1 MQDRGL
7 DRGCFAVC
15 WGMSWVETAGA
26 LQGALR
32 GGGAHWIGL
41 LSCFGVGD
49 SFDSDLSLS
58 LSLSLSPSP
67 SLSPLTPSLHLGRE
81 IFHLRSLINLNLES
95 TAIPISIVASGTST
109 ITALA
114 LTPNLPPK
122 IPKAEFLPFYPLV
135 IKLACVNLLNN

>member
-58 LSLSLSPSP
+58 LALSLH
-67 SLSPLTPSLHLGRE
+67 SPLLFTSGERFSICDP
-81 IFHLRSLINLNLES
+81 RS
-95 TAIPISIVASGTST
+95 V
-109 ITALA
+109 
-114 LTPNLPPK
+114 
-122 IPKAEFLPFYPLV
+122 
-135 IKLACVNLLNN
+135 